1 MLPKVLPQ
9 LPNVKVAAFMRTA
22 TEVGGDYYD
31 FIVKDNSI
39 LNVAF
44 GDATG
49 HGLQAGTM
57 VTLMKGFFT
66 SDATRFEPAEFMNHC
81 TGMIKD
87 IKLGRILMSFC
98 FLRIENSK
106 LVVTSA
112 GMPPVYYYSKEDKCT
127 EEIMIQ
133 GMPLGAMRKYNYK
146 TVEKEVKSGD
156 TVLLLTDGLPEQM
169 NRNEEMFD
177 YSRVKDCFSKFA
189 EESPDEIISNLVKQG
204 DEWMNGAI
212 QADDIS
218 FVVLKVTSR

>member
-1 MLPKVLPQ
+1 
-9 LPNVKVAAFMRTA
+9 
-22 TEVGGDYYD
+22 
-31 FIVKDNSI
+31 
-39 LNVAF
+39 
-44 GDATG
+44 
-49 HGLQAGTM
+49 
-57 VTLMKGFFT
+57 
-66 SDATRFEPAEFMNHC
+66 
-81 TGMIKD
+81 
-87 IKLGRILMSFC
+87 
-98 FLRIENSK
+98 
-106 LVVTSA
+106 
-112 GMPPVYYYSKEDKCT
+112 MPPVYYYSKEDKCT
-127 EEIMIQ
+127 EEIMIK

-218 FVVLKVTSR
+218 FVVLKVT